1 MEGEPRC
8 VVAKSFTRYIMALLT
23 LRFLLLVGWVH
34 ECCYCMACTVLC
46 GAVLLWCSVRAA
58 DIRQDSGTSWLG
70 AMGKKCHDDAWTC
83 RHVAC
88 YRTIIMTW
96 YDALAMVTFWEVK
109 DMIAGFVNYLVFL
122 FLLSIMVVLLHQD
135 VTSSSAYTRYTTCM
149 LFRTTVSQLDYCE
162 NTYYIANSNLWYYM
176 VLYKRCVLH

>member
-1 MEGEPRC
+1 MTIWYDSILDISPSSVSVIKQQDTPFAHGRRAEMRGGEILYPIYHGT
-8 VVAKSFTRYIMALLT
+8 SHSSILALGWLSSWV
-23 LRFLLLVGWVH
+23 LLLYGLHGVV
-34 ECCYCMACTVLC
+34 
-46 GAVLLWCSVRAA
+46 WCSVRAA

-122 FLLSIMVVLLHQD
+122 FLLSIMVVLYIRTLQVVVRTLGIRHACYSGQL
-135 VTSSSAYTRYTTCM
+135 SA
-149 LFRTTVSQLDYCE
+149 S
-162 NTYYIANSNLWYYM
+162 
-176 VLYKRCVLH
+176 